1 MNLSNNIKE
10 IFKPIRY
17 TKIKNVTILESMSGN
32 VVIKKKNN
40 NIKSIYDYLSTRDF
54 NNYPRLLNY
63 SNLEDNIY
71 EYIED
76 LNKLYPQKDEDFIK
90 LVGLLHSKTSY
101 IKEVSKDIYQELY
114 ENILNN
120 IEYYL
125 EYYNKYYNLYLKSR
139 YMSPSNYLF
148 TRNYSKIRSSL
159 LFSKDKLEYWYSNI
173 ENKTTER
180 LCLIHNNLER
190 DHYLKGSDKDYL
202 ISFDKAK
209 FDSPVIDLVKLYKTE
224 FFNMEFNSLFNDY
237 LKINPL
243 NEDEIDLFF
252 ILISIPLELN
262 IEDNEL
268 LYVKNI
274 RYFLDY
280 IYKTESILESY
291 YSSKEENK

>member
-71 EYIED
+71 EYIEEV
-76 LNKLYPQKDEDFIK
+76 NKLYPQKDEDFIK

-180 LCLIHNNLER
+180 LCLIHNNLEK

-209 FDSPVIDLVKLYKTE
+209 FDSPVIDLVKLYKKE

>member
-71 EYIED
+71 EYIEEV
-76 LNKLYPQKDEDFIK
+76 NKLYPQKDEDFIK

-190 DHYLKGSDKDYL
+190 DHYLKGCDKDYL

-209 FDSPVIDLVKLYKTE
+209 FDSPVIDLVKLYKKE

-291 YSSKEENK
+291 YSSK

>member
-71 EYIED
+71 EYIEEV
-76 LNKLYPQKDEDFIK
+76 NKLYPQKDEDFIK

-190 DHYLKGSDKDYL
+190 DHYLKGCDKDYL

-209 FDSPVIDLVKLYKTE
+209 FDSPVIDLVKLYKKE